1 MEPSR
6 STSFIKG
13 HYSNYVSSL
22 EKSLGNK
29 ITYEKDLNLMGRKLF
44 GNNFRGVFPKDKQP
58 KLKRGQSIIVNLD
71 PHTEPGSHWVA
82 KYNSGGKD
90 WVYDSYGRK
99 NILKDGK
106 KEKSVKVTEGE
117 KQKKSENNCGPRS
130 LAWLMTVYKYGVGHA
145 NRI

>member
-1 MEPSR
+1 MARVEPNR
-6 STSFIKG
+6 STQFVTS
-13 HYSNYVSSL
+13 HYNRYVDSL

-29 ITYEKDLNLMGRKLF
+29 VTFEKDLNLMGRKLF

-71 PHTEPGSHWVA
+71 ASTEPGSHWIA

-99 NILKDGK
+99 NIV
-106 KEKSVKVTEGE
+106 KEGEKVKVSEEE
-117 KQKKSENNCGPRS
+117 KQKKTEKNCGPRS